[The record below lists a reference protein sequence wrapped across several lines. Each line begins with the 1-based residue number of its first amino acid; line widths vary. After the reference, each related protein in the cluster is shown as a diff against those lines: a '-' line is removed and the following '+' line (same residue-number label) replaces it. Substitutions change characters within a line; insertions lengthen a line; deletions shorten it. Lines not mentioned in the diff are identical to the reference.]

1 MTFKFVNQAI
11 KRKRWHKMVY
21 ISIEDFYEKAGLCNR
36 LTREQEIECAKEM
49 KNGNMAARERLI
61 QSYIPMVAGHIK
73 HTKSHLQ
80 NLGLVLYC
88 VQALEKAV
96 DSFDFMQENE
106 TFSHRL
112 SWWLRQAVAN
122 YIVK

>member
-1 MTFKFVNQAI
+1 MI
-11 KRKRWHKMVY
+11 Y
-21 ISIEDFYEKAGLCNR
+21 LSIDDFYKKVSLCNC
-36 LTREQEIECAKEM
+36 LTREEELICAKKM
-49 KNGNMAARERLI
+49 KAGDKEAREQLI

-73 HTKSHLQ
+73 HTKPHMQ

-96 DSFDFMQENE
+96 DSFDFMQESE
-106 TFSHRL
+106 PFSHYL
-112 SWWLRQAVAN
+112 GWSLRQAVVN